1 MIAGHIL
8 LVDDEPG
15 IVRALRPALQA
26 MGHVVSVAA
35 DANSALAQITLSPPD
50 VLLLDLGLPDM
61 DGKEVITKIRQ
72 LHAIPIIVISARH
85 QEEEK
90 IAALDLG
97 ADDYVD
103 KPFVLGELLARV
115 RAALRRKGASAQ
127 QADRFDAQELTID
140 YATRE
145 VVVRGETVKLSP
157 KEYNLLRML
166 AENAGH
172 VVTQKRL
179 LAAGWGRS
187 EADPQYLRVYI
198 GMLRN
203 KLETKPSLPDLI
215 VTEPGVGY
223 RLIVMRAG
231 EEDGLDG
238 PKAALA

>member
-1 MIAGHIL
+1 MTSGHIL

-26 MGHVVSVAA
+26 VGHVVTVAA
-35 DANSALAQITLSPPD
+35 DGNAALAQAMVSPPD
-50 VLLLDLGLPDM
+50 LILLDLGLPDM
-61 DGKEVITKIRQ
+61 DGKDVIAKLRKTR
-72 LHAIPIIVISARH
+72 ATPIIVISARH
-85 QEEEK
+85 QEAEK
-90 IAALDLG
+90 IAALDEG

-115 RAALRRKGASAQ
+115 RASLRRRGGRQ
-127 QADRFDAQELTID
+127 QAAERFEAGDVAID

-145 VVVRGETVKLSP
+145 VKVRGEVVKLSP

-166 AENAGH
+166 AESAGH

-187 EADPQYLRVYI
+187 EADPQYLRVYV

-203 KLETKPSLPDLI
+203 KLEANPSVPSLI

-223 RLIVMRAG
+223 RLVVPAG
-231 EEDGLDG
+231 SEDEG
-238 PKAALA
+238 